1 MHQRTGGASGIEPMV
16 DLRLD
21 RAGRFG
27 KSTRTPA
34 SVQLDQRSVTVR
46 PNREKVG
53 DPAPPDGAD
62 HGQRPTFESMTLA
75 RDRDRIRSI
84 MTLGSLWPRPSIR
97 FRIPS

>member
-1 MHQRTGGASGIEPMV
+1 VGTQG
-16 DLRLD
+16 RLAPRSNWEIWKVYGD
-21 RAGRFG
+21 A
-27 KSTRTPA
+27 A